1 MITGAAR
8 AEAALLVI
16 DAAEGVQENSRRHG
30 YMVSMLGVRQ
40 LAVVVNKMD
49 LVGWDRAVYD
59 RIVREYGAFLEQVGI
74 RPSGFIPVSGRGGD
88 NIADRSPNLPW
99 YDGPTVLDA
108 LDAFHSEPA
117 PVNQPFRMPVQD
129 VYKFTKQGDD
139 RRIVSGTVDAGSMK
153 VGDQVIFFPSGKRSR
168 VKSIEGFN
176 QAAQTRVEA
185 GQAVGFTLQEQI
197 YITRGEVAT
206 LEHEPRPQA
215 STRLRVSLFWLG
227 KEPMVKRK
235 EYLLKL
241 GTARVTAR
249 IEEVLRVMD
258 ASTLDTAE
266 QRTAVQRHDV
276 AECILKLDRAIACDL
291 AADIP
296 TTSRFVIVD
305 DFEIRGGGIVR
316 EALPDRQAGVR
327 DRVLL
332 RNYKW
337 EPSIIQPERRAE
349 KYNQKAA
356 LHPGHRRARHRPQGR
371 RQGARGQA
379 VRGRQGGLLPRHRQR
394 ALRRGRRHRAQAR
407 EPTGAHAAP
416 GRGRQP
422 DARRRHDPGRG
433 GRRAHPGRPRGH
445 QDRRPA
451 RLDRDHLGRRHDHD
465 RSRGRP
471 APAGR
476 GHSGVGGSAQ
486 GAPAGQGHHL
496 PPMVSPQLRSAVI
509 ELARE
514 AGRATMRYY
523 DGAED
528 AGVREKDD
536 KSPVTLA
543 DEVAHDILVEGL
555 RRIDPATPVVSEEAE
570 AAAFEHRR
578 GWRRFWL
585 VDPLDGTKEFIK
597 RRAEF
602 TVNVALDRGRRAG
615 LRRGARAGARPAVL
629 GGEGRRGLARGEG
642 RHRRSASIRP
652 PRLPGTPLTVVE
664 SLSHPSPELEE
675 YLRTIPVARRV
686 KAGSSLKFCWVAE
699 GRADIYPR
707 LGPTMEWDVA
717 AGDCI
722 YRQSGRNGERSSPL
736 TYNKPDL
743 RNPSFVVGL

>member
-1 MITGAAR
+1 MSSSIAPPVPRVNAPAGTQRMNIVIVGHVDHGKSTVIGRLLADTHSLPEGKLEQIRAQCELNSKPFEYAFLLDALKDEQAQGITIDAARVFFKSSVRPYLILDAPGHIEFLKNMITGAAR

-74 RPSGFIPVSGRGGD
+74 RPAGFIPVSGRGGD

-99 YDGPTVLDA
+99 YDGPTVLDT
-108 LDAFHSEPA
+108 LDGFHSEPA

-153 VGDQVIFFPSGKRSR
+153 VGDQVVFFPSGKRSR
-168 VKSIEGFN
+168 VKTIEGFN
-176 QAAQTRVEA
+176 QAAQSRVEA

-305 DFEIRGGGIVR
+305 EFEIRGGGIVR
-316 EALPDRQAGVR
+316 EALPDRQAAVR

-356 LHPGHRRARHRPQGR
+356 LILVTGEHDTDRKGVAKALEGKLFEDGKVVYFLGIGSMLYGVDADIERKPENRLEHMRR
-371 RQGARGQA
+371 
-379 VRGRQGGLLPRHRQR
+379 
-394 ALRRGRRHRAQAR
+394 
-407 EPTGAHAAP
+407 
-416 GRGRQP
+416 
-422 DARRRHDPGRG
+422 
-433 GRRAHPGRPRGH
+433 
-445 QDRRPA
+445 
-451 RLDRDHLGRRHDHD
+451 LGEV
-465 RSRGRP
+465 
-471 APAGR
+471 AN
-476 GHSGVGGSAQ
+476 
-486 GAPAGQGHHL
+486 L
-496 PPMVSPQLRSAVI
+496 ML
-509 ELARE
+509 
-514 AGRATMRYY
+514 
-523 DGAED
+523 D
-528 AGVREKDD
+528 AGM
-536 KSPVTLA
+536 
-543 DEVAHDILVEGL
+543 ILV
-555 RRIDPATPVVSEEAE
+555 V
-570 AAAFEHRR
+570 AAAE
-578 GWRRFWL
+578 L
-585 VDPLDGTKEFIK
+585 TQEDLEVIK
-597 RRAEF
+597 
-602 TVNVALDRGRRAG
+602 T
-615 LRRGARAGARPAVL
+615 AV
-629 GGEGRRGLARGEG
+629 
-642 RHRRSASIRP
+642 P
-652 PRLPGTPLTVVE
+652 PDWIE
-664 SLSHPSPELEE
+664 
-675 YLRTIPVARRV
+675 TI
-686 KAGSSLKFCWVAE
+686 W
-699 GRADIYPR
+699 
-707 LGPTMEWDVA
+707 
-717 AGDCI
+717 AGDTI
-722 YRQSGRNGERSSPL
+722 
-736 TYNKPDL
+736 TTDL
-743 RNPSFVVGL
+743 AVDLHVPGGAIPESVDQLKAHLQDKGIIFRPW